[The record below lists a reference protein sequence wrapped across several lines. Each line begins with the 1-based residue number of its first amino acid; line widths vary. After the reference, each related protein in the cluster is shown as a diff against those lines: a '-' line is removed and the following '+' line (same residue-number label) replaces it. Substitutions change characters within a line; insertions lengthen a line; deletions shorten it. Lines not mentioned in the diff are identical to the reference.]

1 MKKWFFMNCSSSY
14 VREGFALNI
23 EATILGQFLGFRD
36 LLENGFNNSLKL
48 LTIKLYNIL
57 NDYIHTRIDLE
68 LLFFLI
74 VFNVG
79 KN

>member
-1 MKKWFFMNCSSSY
+1 MNCSSSY